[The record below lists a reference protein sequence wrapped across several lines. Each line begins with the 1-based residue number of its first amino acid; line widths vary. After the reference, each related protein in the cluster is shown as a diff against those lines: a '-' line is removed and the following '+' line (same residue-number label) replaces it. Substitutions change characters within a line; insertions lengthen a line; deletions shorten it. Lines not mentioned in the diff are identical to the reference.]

1 MSVSSSRL
9 VCIISLLWDIYH
21 SNCVRSEDEINCS
34 VFYFIQEK
42 LTQLLA
48 DSKSRISSLSHEKE
62 GLSSTLKARSSQLTS
77 KDEVL
82 SSLTLGKAN
91 LEKEVTR
98 LRSDLA
104 HSIKRCEANESA
116 LNACKAELSEKDELI
131 MALSSEKIE
140 LLGQRD
146 NLQANI
152 EGMNTKYNCLAQDM
166 DDLRK
171 ESASITRELDKLISK
186 DVATQKQYSQLQASN
201 KSLAGQLFRAQQEL
215 KEGKASGAIKDGTI
229 ASLSAN
235 KAELEQQIL
244 RLRADYGGLLEVKE
258 EAIAVELKSQSSAS
272 EKTAALVEEKTS
284 LSEQLRELQEHKGD
298 MEAKVLILEDT
309 LAEKENELNLLASS
323 VKTGLEEQIKLQ
335 NQLHTKQAEMEQL
348 KKQSSAKDVK
358 ATALQAE
365 NALLSEN
372 WRQLKTQKEEA
383 ERRLAGKEKELK
395 ALASSVRPDLD
406 QQIATLQDELHTK
419 QAEIEQHKN
428 QCATKDEKTRALEI
442 ENASLSQQ
450 LKELLVHKKDTE
462 SRLSDLEET
471 LAGKEKEVDVLA
483 ASVKTNLEEQ
493 VSELQN
499 KLQAKQVD
507 MEQCNS
513 YLDSYKSQLS
523 SMEERM
529 ASLESEKR
537 ALKERNA
544 ELESGYQAKSET
556 DDAKVR
562 KCHEVVAEF
571 QTTVDQMKEML
582 ENRSKENARLKVCL
596 CVCAH
601 HIHIM
606 HANV

>member
-1 MSVSSSRL
+1 MAQL
-9 VCIISLLWDIYH
+9 
-21 SNCVRSEDEINCS
+21 EDKRK
-34 VFYFIQEK
+34 Q
-42 LTQLLA
+42 
-48 DSKSRISSLSHEKE
+48 
-62 GLSSTLKARSSQLTS
+62 
-77 KDEVL
+77 L

-98 LRSDLA
+98 IRSDLA
-104 HSIKRCEANESA
+104 HSIKRCEVNESA
-116 LNACKAELSEKDELI
+116 LSACKAELAEKDELI

-146 NLQANI
+146 NLQANM

-166 DDLRK
+166 DGLRK
-171 ESASITRELDKLISK
+171 ESASITRELDNLISK
-186 DVATQKQYSQLQASN
+186 DGVTQKQYSQLQASN
-201 KSLAGQLFRAQQEL
+201 KALAGQLARAQQEL
-215 KEGKASGAIKDGTI
+215 KEERASGVVKDGTI

-235 KAELEQQIL
+235 KVELEQQIL
-244 RLRADYGGLLEVKE
+244 QLRADYGGLLKAKE
-258 EAIAVELKSQSSAS
+258 ATEVELNSQSSS
-272 EKTAALVEEKTS
+272 KEEKTAALIEEKTS
-284 LSEQLRELQEHKGD
+284 LAEQLRELQTHRDD

-309 LAEKENELNLLASS
+309 LAEKEKELNLLASS

-335 NQLHTKQAEMEQL
+335 NQLHTRQAEMEQL
-348 KKQSSAKDVK
+348 KKQFSAKDVK
-358 ATALQAE
+358 TTALQAE
-365 NALLSEN
+365 NASLSEN

-383 ERRLAGKEKELK
+383 ERRLADKEKELK
-395 ALASSVRPDLD
+395 ALASSMRPDVHVE
-406 QQIATLQDELHTK
+406 QQITKLQDELHTK
-419 QAEIEQHKN
+419 QAEIEQHKS
-428 QCATKDEKTRALEI
+428 QCATNDEKTRALET

-450 LKELLVHKKDTE
+450 LKELLAHKKDTE
-462 SRLSDLEET
+462 SRLSDLEER
-471 LAGKEKEVDVLA
+471 LADKEKEVDALA

-493 VSELQN
+493 ISELQN

-523 SMEERM
+523 SMEERIT
-529 ASLESEKR
+529 SLESEKR

-582 ENRSKENARLKVCL
+582 ENRNKENARLKVCVCISHNVYISHNACL
-596 CVCAH
+596 CEILVV
-601 HIHIM
+601 M
-606 HANV
+606 

>member
-1 MSVSSSRL
+1 MAQL
-9 VCIISLLWDIYH
+9 
-21 SNCVRSEDEINCS
+21 EDERK
-34 VFYFIQEK
+34 Q
-42 LTQLLA
+42 
-48 DSKSRISSLSHEKE
+48 
-62 GLSSTLKARSSQLTS
+62 LSSF
-77 KDEVL
+77 
-82 SSLTLGKAN
+82 TLGKTN

-104 HSIKRCEANESA
+104 HSIKRCEINESA
-116 LNACKAELSEKDELI
+116 LSACKAELAEKDELI

-146 NLQANI
+146 NLQANM

-166 DDLRK
+166 DGLRK
-171 ESASITRELDKLISK
+171 ESASITEELDKLINK
-186 DVATQKQYSQLQASN
+186 DGATQRQYSQLHASN
-201 KSLAGQLFRAQQEL
+201 RALAGQLSRAQQEL
-215 KEGKASGAIKDGTI
+215 KEEKASGAVKDGTI

-235 KAELEQQIL
+235 KVELEQQIL
-244 RLRADYGGLLEVKE
+244 QLQADYGGLLKAKE
-258 EAIAVELKSQSSAS
+258 AAEVELKSQSSS
-272 EKTAALVEEKTS
+272 KEEKTATLIEEKTS
-284 LSEQLRELQEHKGD
+284 LAEQLKELQTHRDD

-309 LAEKENELNLLASS
+309 LAEKEKELNLLASS

-335 NQLHTKQAEMEQL
+335 NQLHTRQAEMEQL
-348 KKQSSAKDVK
+348 KKQFSAKDVK
-358 ATALQAE
+358 AIALQAE
-365 NALLSEN
+365 NASLSEN

-383 ERRLAGKEKELK
+383 EKRLADKEKELK
-395 ALASSVRPDLD
+395 ALASSVRPGVHVHVE
-406 QQIATLQDELHTK
+406 QQIAKLQDELHTK
-419 QAEIEQHKN
+419 QAEIEQHKS
-428 QCATKDEKTRALEI
+428 QCATNDEKTRALET

-471 LAGKEKEVDVLA
+471 LADKEKEKEIDGLA

-523 SMEERM
+523 SMEERV

-571 QTTVDQMKEML
+571 QTTVDQMKEKL
-582 ENRSKENARLKVCL
+582 ENGSKENARLKVCVSHNVCL
-596 CVCAH
+596 CVILDTLC
-601 HIHIM
+601 
-606 HANV
+606 

>member
-1 MSVSSSRL
+1 MAKKSLSSRVAQL
-9 VCIISLLWDIYH
+9 
-21 SNCVRSEDEINCS
+21 EDERK
-34 VFYFIQEK
+34 Q
-42 LTQLLA
+42 
-48 DSKSRISSLSHEKE
+48 
-62 GLSSTLKARSSQLTS
+62 
-77 KDEVL
+77 L
-82 SSLTLGKAN
+82 SSLTLGKTN

-104 HSIKRCEANESA
+104 HSIKRYEVDESA
-116 LNACKAELSEKDELI
+116 LSACKAELAEKDELI

-146 NLQANI
+146 NLQANM
-152 EGMNTKYNCLAQDM
+152 EGMNTKYSCLAQDM
-166 DDLRK
+166 DGLRK
-171 ESASITRELDKLISK
+171 ESASITEELDKLINK
-186 DVATQKQYSQLQASN
+186 DGATQRQYSQLQASN
-201 KSLAGQLFRAQQEL
+201 RALAGQLSRAQQEL
-215 KEGKASGAIKDGTI
+215 KEEKASGAVKDGTI

-235 KAELEQQIL
+235 KVELEQQIL
-244 RLRADYGGLLEVKE
+244 QLQADYGGLLKAKEATEVE
-258 EAIAVELKSQSSAS
+258 FKSQSSS
-272 EKTAALVEEKTS
+272 TEEKTATLIEEKTS
-284 LSEQLRELQEHKGD
+284 LAEQLRELQTHRDD

-309 LAEKENELNLLASS
+309 LAEKEKELNLLASS

-335 NQLHTKQAEMEQL
+335 NQLHTRQAEMEQL
-348 KKQSSAKDVK
+348 KKQFSAKDVK
-358 ATALQAE
+358 AIALQAE
-365 NALLSEN
+365 NASLSEN

-383 ERRLAGKEKELK
+383 EKRLADKEKELK
-395 ALASSVRPDLD
+395 ALASSVRPGVHVHVE
-406 QQIATLQDELHTK
+406 QQIAKLQDELHTK
-419 QAEIEQHKN
+419 QAEIEQHKS
-428 QCATKDEKTRALEI
+428 QCATNDEKTRALET

-471 LAGKEKEVDVLA
+471 LADKEKEIDGLA

-523 SMEERM
+523 SMEERV

-571 QTTVDQMKEML
+571 QTTVDQMKEKL
-582 ENRSKENARLKVCL
+582 ENRSKENARLKVCASHNACL
-596 CVCAH
+596 RL
-601 HIHIM
+601 HI
-606 HANV
+606 VLVT